1 MRVIY
6 FLSLIFIF
14 FNTNV
19 LARKVTFTYVFRIK
33 EVTCYVVV
41 KPNFD
46 IIRGQFYTSGS
57 FANVLMFDNKELFFK
72 IATQIL
78 VSETALREFLFSKSL
93 DLRDFEFTEIKE

>member
-1 MRVIY
+1 MRAIY
-6 FLSLIFIF
+6 FSFLIFIF

-19 LARKVTFTYVFRIK
+19 LARKVTYTNVFRIK
-33 EVTCYVVV
+33 EVTSYSVA

-46 IIRGQFYTSGS
+46 LIRAQFNTPGS
-57 FANVLMFDNKELFFK
+57 TANILLFDSKELFFK

-78 VSETALREFLFSKSL
+78 VSEKALREFLFSNGL